1 VKRGEIWTLA
11 GGLDDAG
18 KPRPALILQED
29 RFDSTG
35 SITVCPFTTDMT
47 DLELMRVPIEADSR
61 NGLRTSCRLML
72 DKVITVP
79 RDKLG
84 RRIGRI
90 DSTDLSRLSRAIVV
104 FLGLGGAPHR

>member
-1 VKRGEIWTLA
+1 MKRGEIWTLA
-11 GGLDDAG
+11 GGLDYAG
-18 KPRPALILQED
+18 NPRPALILQED

-35 SITVCPFTTDMT
+35 SITVCPFTT
-47 DLELMRVPIEADSR
+47 
-61 NGLRTSCRLML
+61 SCRLMV

-79 RDKLG
+79 RAQLG

-104 FLGLGGAPHR
+104 FLGLGGAPDR